1 MAKISKTKQ
10 KEQQNARKNRQ
21 ELIGVSRRDL
31 MKMGLLTSAGML
43 VAKRGLSAR
52 ALNSAGWLDSG
63 SGSNDDIPCQSP
75 FTEPFVDELPTH
87 MNGGMVLNTPVAT
100 FSNEAACPAQ
110 AAPSGC
116 PNDGRKFTHQAFAL
130 RPPVKKYEISQR
142 RTLKKVHRDLPEQPL
157 WGFARRQID
166 GPIDPV
172 THTGLAWSPGP
183 TYVARY
189 NEGVLVRNFN
199 DLPPKALNDGFG
211 LPSVTTHLHNGHTPS
226 ESDGFPCDYFERGM
240 FYDQHYPNV
249 YAGVNSTHPTTGDI
263 NEALSTLWYHD
274 HRIEF
279 TAPNVYKGLAGFY
292 LLFNEFDTGD
302 ENSGFK
308 LPSFPEFDIPLMLTD
323 RSFDPDTGL
332 LCFDLFNLDGILG
345 DRFLVNGKI
354 QPFFNVKPRRYRFRV
369 LDGGPSRFYQ
379 NFLLDPT
386 NPAAVNKFWVI
397 ANDGNLLPR
406 PVEVSSFRLGVAER
420 YDIIIDFRPFAGKT
434 LYLENRLE
442 QHDGR
447 GPTNNILPPNQG
459 NKLLKFIVDPTPVVD
474 NSCDPR
480 VPPTTGEPCGP
491 FYALPPRPEPRI
503 TRRFRFDRSNGQW
516 TINNK
521 LMPGDCSDIRF
532 TVTQNTAE
540 RWILQNNSGGWQHP
554 IHIHFEEFQ
563 LVRRNDRIIQPG
575 DPEFSRKDVV
585 RLNFNEEVEL
595 LFRFRDFRGRYPMH
609 CHNTIHEDHAM
620 MLRFDIE
627 PGVVDNRTEP

>member
-10 KEQQNARKNRQ
+10 KEQQKARKNRQ
-21 ELIGVSRRDL
+21 ELIGVDRRDL
-31 MKMGLLTSAGML
+31 MKMGLLTGAGML

-63 SGSNDDIPCQSP
+63 SGSGDDIPCQSP
-75 FTEPFVDELPTH
+75 PTTPFVEPLPTH
-87 MNGGMVLNTPVAT
+87 MNGGMVIHSPVAA

-110 AAPSGC
+110 AAPSPC
-116 PNDGRKFTHQAFAL
+116 PNEGRKQTHQAFAQF
-130 RPPVKKYEISQR
+130 PPVKKYEVSQR
-142 RTLKKVHRDLPEQPL
+142 RTLKSVHPALPLQPL
-157 WGFARRQID
+157 WGFARRQQD
-166 GPIDPV
+166 GPVDPN
-172 THTGLAWSPGP
+172 TNTGTAWVPGP
-183 TYVARY
+183 TFVARY
-189 NEGVLVRNFN
+189 NEAILVRNFN
-199 DLPPKALNDGFG
+199 DLPPKAQNDGFG

-226 ESDGFPCDYFERGM
+226 ESDGFPCDYFERGQ

-249 YAGVNSTHPTTGDI
+249 LAGINSTHPGTGDI
-263 NEALSTLWYHD
+263 NESLSTLWYHD

-292 LLFNEFDTGD
+292 MLFNEFDTGN
-302 ENSGFK
+302 ENTGFR

-323 RSFDPDTGL
+323 RSFDSDTGII
-332 LCFDLFNLDGILG
+332 CFDLFNLDGILG

-354 QPFFNVKPRRYRFRV
+354 QPFFNVQPRRYRFRV

-379 NFLLDPT
+379 NYLLDPT
-386 NPAAVNKFWVI
+386 NPSAVNKFWVI
-397 ANDGNLLPR
+397 ANDGNLIPR
-406 PVEVSSFRLGVAER
+406 PIQVSNFRLGVAER

-442 QHDGR
+442 QQDGR

-459 NKLLKFIVDPTPVVD
+459 HKLLKFVVSGTPVPD
-474 NSCDPR
+474 GSADPA
-480 VPPTTGEPCGP
+480 TQT
-491 FYALPPRPEPRI
+491 FYALPPRPTPRI
-503 TRRFRFDRSNGQW
+503 TRTFRFERTNGQW
-516 TINNK
+516 AINGK

-532 TVTQNTAE
+532 RVTQNTAE

-563 LVRRNDRIIQPG
+563 MVRRNDRLIQAG

-609 CHNTIHEDHAM
+609 CHNTLHEDHAM

-627 PGVVDNRTEP
+627 PNVIDNNTQP